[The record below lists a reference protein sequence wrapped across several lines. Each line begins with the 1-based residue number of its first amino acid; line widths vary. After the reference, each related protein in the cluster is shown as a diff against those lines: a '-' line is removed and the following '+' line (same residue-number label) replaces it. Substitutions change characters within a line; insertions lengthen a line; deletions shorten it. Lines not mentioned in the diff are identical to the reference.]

1 MIRLFKKI
9 GKGIWRGLKFGSKA
23 VRHPVVRFGLTFV
36 GHPEIVAVISAAVGL
51 VDHQNMSNTEKHS
64 KVRIAT
70 QPVIDKFG
78 LSDSQ
83 ADMIVKAVVAELRGE
98 AVIEIDND

>member
-23 VRHPVVRFGLTFV
+23 VRHPAVRFGLTFV
-36 GHPEIVAVISAAVGL
+36 GHPEIVAVITSAVSL
-51 VDHQNMSNTEKHS
+51 IDHENMSNEDKHS
-64 KVRIAT
+64 RVRIAT
-70 QPVIDKFG
+70 QPVVDKFG

-83 ADMIVKAVVAELRGE
+83 ADMIIKGVVAELRGE
-98 AVIEIDND
+98 AVIEVDND